1 MTKDLRALM
10 SSSSFIDMN
19 LINKTEDHVHV
30 HGPSCNHGHDHDD
43 HDHDHDAEEVAK
55 NDRDGFIG
63 G

>member
-19 LINKTEDHVHV
+19 IINQEEAHGHV

-43 HDHDHDAEEVAK
+43 DAAE
-55 NDRDGFIG
+55 NDQDGSIG
-63 G
+63 E